1 MMDLIGMYREHQRL
15 LDIIFFKESSMF
27 AVEIQ
32 EIGILPEV
40 VWMRVAPRLV
50 ML

>member
-1 MMDLIGMYREHQRL
+1 MMDHIGMFLEHPRL

-27 AVEIQ
+27 VAETQ
-32 EIGILPEV
+32 EIGILPV
-40 VWMRVAPRLV
+40 AVWMRVAPRLV